1 LAPQVLLFFMMKM
14 MLVSAALG
22 FAVGLA
28 VAVPPA
34 MAANEC
40 ADCTPADT
48 APNASAL
55 SSRDAIRA
63 ARSQDAKRIAD
74 EPATRPWD
82 GMKWTAPPPKPP
94 VVK

>member
-1 LAPQVLLFFMMKM
+1 MPRVLLFPMMKM

-34 MAANEC
+34 LAASEC
-40 ADCTPADT
+40 TDCTEPGT

-63 ARSQDAKRIAD
+63 ARSEDAKRIAD
-74 EPATRPWD
+74 EPTTRPWD
-82 GMKWTAPPPKPP
+82 GMKLTAPPPKPHA
-94 VVK
+94 VK